1 MQILSLDTGIFVFE
15 QEFAD
20 TDVRGVLILGQR
32 CAVIFDPLVDPT
44 ATAKLLPMIGA
55 RELSLVYSHADWD
68 HVWGSCLLGDIPI
81 VAHKR
86 CGDRF
91 ADPLDVAATLK
102 SYQSSFPQLQTIR
115 LCAPTNIFEER
126 TSLDLGGI
134 TLDLIHCPGHT
145 SDSIIALIPERGI
158 LLAGDC
164 VETPLPLI
172 DGNCA
177 AVPEWIE
184 VLRRYESD
192 SSISMVIPSHGD
204 IGGRSVLSQTRE
216 YLEALLQGDC
226 KLSGELGPFYAE
238 AHQSNLRIVAIYNSV
253 K

>member
-1 MQILSLDTGIFVFE
+1 LQILSLDTDIFVFE
-15 QEFAD
+15 QKFSD

-32 CAVIFDPLVDPT
+32 RAVIFDSLVDPT

-81 VAHKR
+81 IGHKM
-86 CGDRF
+86 CGNRF

-102 SYQSSFPQLQTIR
+102 SYQSSFPHLHTIR
-115 LCAPTNIFEER
+115 LCPPTKLFEE
-126 TSLDLGGI
+126 TVAIDLGGI
-134 TLDLIHCPGHT
+134 TLELIHCPGHT

-158 LLAGDC
+158 LLAADC

-172 DGNCA
+172 DENCA

-192 SSISMVIPSHGD
+192 SSISTVIPSHGD
-204 IGGRSVLSQTRE
+204 IGGRRLLSQTRE
-216 YLEALLQGDC
+216 YLEAVFQGDC
-226 KLSGELGPFYAE
+226 KLSGELDPFYAE
-238 AHQSNLRIVAIYNSV
+238 AHKSNLRIVAKYNSV
-253 K
+253 S